1 MKRFFAWQALRPP
14 AADVGAAASMRIW
27 ADGGAVLLLILG
39 LLQLAFGLEAGL
51 LQLLPL
57 IVGLL
62 LFGLPHGAIDHL
74 VALGLAGRAMRP
86 RPLGLI
92 LLLYLVLVVAV
103 IVLWLHAPFLAATG
117 FLLMTLYHWGK
128 ADVAFEHLFYEPVGR
143 RGRRA
148 LEDWIHLLLRGLIP
162 VGLPFLAFPD
172 QAVAFIN
179 GCIHLFSPELQPSWS
194 FLRRVLLVVF
204 VSLFMADALC
214 YGRRWRAPSARRV
227 LLENV
232 ALTAFF
238 WQVTP
243 LVAIGWYFAGW
254 HGYRHFLRLC
264 RYEPVGPSGNR
275 AIFRSMRRRI
285 WQALPFTI
293 ISVLMLLALYG
304 RMQEQVSD
312 PFAGAALY
320 LVLISALT
328 LPHLVVVEWM
338 DHSEGR
344 GSLSGWM
351 TK

>member
-1 MKRFFAWQALRPP
+1 MRSFFAWQALRPP
-14 AADVGAAASMRIW
+14 ETAGGQAAPIRTW
-27 ADGGAVLLLILG
+27 ADGGAVLLWILG

-74 VALGLAGRAMRP
+74 VALGLAGQAMRP

-103 IVLWLHAPFLAATG
+103 IVLWIQVPFLAAAG

-128 ADVAFEHLFYEPVGR
+128 ADVVFERLFYEPVGR
-143 RGRRA
+143 SHCA
-148 LEDWIHLLLRGLIP
+148 LEDWVHLLLRGLIP

-179 GCIHLFSPELQPSWS
+179 GCIHLFAPEIQPNWS
-194 FLRRVLLVVF
+194 FWRRVVLIVF
-204 VSLFMADALC
+204 GSLFLADALC
-214 YGRRWRAPSARRV
+214 HGRRWRGPSARRV

-238 WQVTP
+238 WHVTP
-243 LVAIGWYFAGW
+243 LVAIGWYFVGW

-264 RYEPVGPSGNR
+264 RYEPGGRSRTR
-275 AIFRSMRRRI
+275 AIFQSMQRRV
-285 WQALPFTI
+285 WQALPFTLV
-293 ISVLMLLALYG
+293 SVLMLLALYG
-304 RMQEQVSD
+304 SMQERVSD

-328 LPHLVVVEWM
+328 LPHLVIVEWM
-338 DHSEGR
+338 DRREGR
-344 GSLSGWM
+344 
-351 TK
+351 